1 MDIKEQKEGALVI
14 VSPTGRVDGYTA
26 PELEKC
32 FSGIVERGDNRI
44 LLDCADMVYISSAG
58 LRSVLVGSR
67 KCQQAGGKLAICT
80 LQPDCRSVMEASGFV
95 TIIPCY
101 DSREAA
107 LAAEA

>member
-1 MDIKEQKEGALVI
+1 MDIEEQKQGSLVI

-32 FSGIVERGDNRI
+32 FSAIVERGDNRI
-44 LLDCADMVYISSAG
+44 LLDCAGMIYISSAG

-67 KCQQAGGKLAICT
+67 KCQQAGGKLTICA
-80 LQPDCRSVMEASGFV
+80 LQPDCRSVMEASGFA

-101 DSREAA
+101 DNREAA
-107 LAAEA
+107 LAAET